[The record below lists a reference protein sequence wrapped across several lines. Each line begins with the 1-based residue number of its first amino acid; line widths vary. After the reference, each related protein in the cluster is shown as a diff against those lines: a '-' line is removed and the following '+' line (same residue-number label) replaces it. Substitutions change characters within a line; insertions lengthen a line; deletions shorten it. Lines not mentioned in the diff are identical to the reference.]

1 MSRVK
6 GGKFLRIVG
15 GKRDTMESWTRQVW
29 GLLRGTILHSLIAGV
44 WGRCVLPR
52 PDGLKVERWWLLTG
66 WIVWEA
72 EGWVESKGCANSRR
86 RQDECRRRDIAL
98 FSLFI
103 GGCIDKTH
111 RRSHALLLNSQ
122 HQHRQYPNPR
132 NCQPALKCD
141 LFKSRVLPTIGWIG
155 RWAQRLF
162 VSAHQISR
170 LLLLCCTNQKFKST
184 LDAGFIYPIYKG

>member
-86 RQDECRRRDIAL
+86 RQAECRRRDIAL

-103 GGCIDKTH
+103 GG
-111 RRSHALLLNSQ
+111 SHGQ
-122 HQHRQYPNPR
+122 
-132 NCQPALKCD
+132 QPFYSASTSTVSRTLQSSKCD
-141 LFKSRVLPTIGWIG
+141 FFKAGFCRRQSDGLA
-155 RWAQRLF
+155 RWTQRLF
-162 VSAHQISR
+162 VSAHQIS

-184 LDAGFIYPIYKG
+184 HDAGFIYPIYKG